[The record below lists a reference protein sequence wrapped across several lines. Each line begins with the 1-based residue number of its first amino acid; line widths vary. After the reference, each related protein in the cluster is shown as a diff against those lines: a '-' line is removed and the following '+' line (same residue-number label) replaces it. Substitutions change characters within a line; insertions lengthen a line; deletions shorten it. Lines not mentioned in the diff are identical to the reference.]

1 MALLYKK
8 RLIFFGLRNFL
19 SFGGW
24 WHHIISYPCPQIS
37 CWIFAIELNGPVLQH
52 VVYHGLH
59 SFTIPNP
66 LNSRWIISNIMFLWS
81 EMMQCI
87 SPQTIPQNPIRQ
99 WRLSAAAWVPLLGWV
114 LWSDPRAPPPRK
126 RSISGS
132 VPNPIARCKHG
143 CIFEVAPKTR
153 PTWCGLGQ
161 GEHAHVHYRFN
172 IRKRQVREVLPQPTK
187 HTHT

>member
-1 MALLYKK
+1 MWFTMVYT
-8 RLIFFGLRNFL
+8 RLP
-19 SFGGW
+19 
-24 WHHIISYPCPQIS
+24 YPTP
-37 CWIFAIELNGPVLQH
+37 WIQDE
-52 VVYHGLH
+52 
-59 SFTIPNP
+59 
-66 LNSRWIISNIMFLWS
+66 IISNIMFLWS
-81 EMMQCI
+81 EMMQRI

-172 IRKRQVREVLPQPTK
+172 IRKRQDREVLPQPTK
-187 HTHT
+187 HTHTHSHTYIYDYMYVYIYIHSNPQKARKWSPTKQLSMSFLSFRE